1 LALKIPFE
9 PQNEGVKK
17 INLLDIYSANKSDH
31 YRQGIEDLMAGYMHK
46 KNMVLYEAKRT
57 AA

>member
-1 LALKIPFE
+1 MALLAHNDKVGP
-9 PQNEGVKK
+9 VT
-17 INLLDIYSANKSDH
+17 DVKSDH
-31 YRQGIEDLMAGYMHK
+31 YRQDIEDLMAGSMLK